1 VSVVASAAEELSV
14 SIREIGRKVQDAT
27 SMIERAT
34 ANAGAANQQIQTLEE
49 AASRIGGVVNLITA
63 IAEQTNL
70 LALNATIE
78 AARAGEA
85 GRGFAVVAGEVKSLA
100 SQTASA
106 TSEIAAQIAGIQR
119 STAEAV
125 RSVDQITTTVDDVK
139 SFTAAILTAVEQ
151 QSAATQEISR
161 NVLDASAGT
170 QSAAQAMQAVTRD
183 VAATDA
189 SSRQMLA
196 SSQGT
201 AKDIDRLRGQIDDF
215 LAKVAAA

>member
-1 VSVVASAAEELSV
+1 VESIVRQARKEAEESGAVVQGAV
-14 SIREIGRKVQDAT
+14 SAMTE
-27 SMIERAT
+27 IERSSDQISQIIGVIDDI
-34 ANAGAANQQIQTLEE
+34 AG
-49 AASRIGGVVNLITA
+49 
-63 IAEQTNL
+63 QTNL

-125 RSVDQITTTVDDVK
+125 RSVEQITTTVDDVK

-170 QSAAQAMQAVTRD
+170 QSAAQAMQAVTQD
-183 VAATDA
+183 VAATDT

-201 AKDIDRLRGQIDDF
+201 ANDIDRLRNQIDDF